1 VVSGGRYAAQTDRSA
16 RTMTTMTRAPRR
28 LAPWL
33 PLTSGDVALG
43 LGVAMGVFAIFAFG
57 ITDYRASIQ
66 SSSDFSGF
74 WAGPRA
80 IVLGIDPY
88 DPATWI
94 RTAADLGTKL
104 PDTDVYAYPPWVAF
118 ALLPFGLLPLSIATD
133 AWTGLG
139 LVVAIV
145 ALRALLQAT
154 VPEIPLV
161 HWLAGVALLM
171 SQPGIAT
178 YFNGQW
184 TYFLLAAS
192 IGVFL
197 LHAARPAIAGF
208 LALSALLKP
217 QLFVFALWSWLRA
230 AAARGRLPAFV
241 LTSLGGMA
249 VIVAAAAILTPRW
262 LEAWFT
268 RALTIR
274 VTDPTT
280 PTLTAAFADIVGG
293 LGPVAAAVTLLVA
306 VALALRFDPAGM
318 PWWSVWTVLSLLGAT
333 YTRSYDQLLLLPPL
347 IVSTAVVAERSRGRA
362 VAYAALWGTVL
373 LPGSLALQGLAAYR
387 ERENFTIALTAV
399 IFIMIVLV
407 HRSGRRGPDAASC
420 GGSPRS
426 VAIT

>member
-1 VVSGGRYAAQTDRSA
+1 MGA
-16 RTMTTMTRAPRR
+16 
-28 LAPWL
+28 LAL
-33 PLTSGDVALG
+33 
-43 LGVAMGVFAIFAFG
+43 FAFG
-57 ITDYRASIQ
+57 IVDYRNSIL
-66 SSSDFSGF
+66 STSDFSGF

-94 RTAADLGTKL
+94 RTAADLRTKL

-118 ALLPFGLLPLSIATD
+118 ALLPFGLLPLPIATD

-139 LVVAIV
+139 LITAVV
-145 ALRALLQAT
+145 ALRALLQTT
-154 VPEIPLV
+154 VRELPLV
-161 HWLAGVALLM
+161 HWLAGLALLM

-178 YFNGQW
+178 FFNGQW

-197 LHAARPAIAGF
+197 LHATHPATAGV
-208 LALSALLKP
+208 LALSVLTKP

-230 AAARGRLPAFV
+230 AAARGRLLAFA
-241 LTSLGGMA
+241 LTSLGGTL
-249 VIVAAAAILTPRW
+249 VIVAATLVLTPRW

-280 PTLTAAFADIVGG
+280 PTLTAAFADIVGD
-293 LGPVAAAVTLLVA
+293 LGPVAAVVTLLVA
-306 VALALRFDPAGM
+306 VALALRFDPSGKA
-318 PWWSVWTVLSLLGAT
+318 WWTVWPVLSLLGAT

-347 IVSTAVVAERSRGRA
+347 IVSTGIVAEGSRRGA
-362 VAYAALWGTVL
+362 VMYAALWGTVL

-387 ERENFTIALTAV
+387 ERENFTIALTIV
-399 IFIMIVLV
+399 VFILLMLV
-407 HRSGRRGPDAASC
+407 HR
-420 GGSPRS
+420 RS
-426 VAIT
+426 IRPLRSERA

>member
-1 VVSGGRYAAQTDRSA
+1 MRRA
-16 RTMTTMTRAPRR
+16 R
-28 LAPWL
+28 L
-33 PLTSGDVALG
+33 PITAGDVALG
-43 LGVAMGVFAIFAFG
+43 LGVAMGVFALFAFG
-57 ITDYRASIQ
+57 ITDYRERIE

-88 DPATWI
+88 DPQVWI
-94 RTAADLGTKL
+94 RTAAELGTKL

-133 AWTGLG
+133 VWTGLG
-139 LVVAIV
+139 LVVAVI
-145 ALRALLQAT
+145 ALRGLLQVT
-154 VPEIPLV
+154 VPDIPLV
-161 HWLAGVALLM
+161 HWVAGVALLV

-192 IGVFL
+192 IGVYL
-197 LHAARPAIAGF
+197 LHAARPALAGV

-230 AAARGRLPAFV
+230 AAARGRFRMFA
-241 LTSLGGMA
+241 LTSLGGA
-249 VIVAAAAILTPRW
+249 ALIVAAAALITPRW

-280 PTLTAAFADIVGG
+280 PTLTAAFADIVGDVA
-293 LGPVAAAVTLLVA
+293 PFAAAATLLVA
-306 VALALRFDPAGM
+306 VVLALRFDPSQRA
-318 PWWSVWTVLSLLGAT
+318 WWTVWPALSILGAT

-347 IVSTAVVAERSRGRA
+347 IVSTAVVAESSRRKA
-362 VAYAALWGTVL
+362 VAYVALWATVL

-399 IFIMIVLV
+399 VFLIFVLV
-407 HRSGRRGPDAASC
+407 HRPSD
-420 GGSPRS
+420 RS
-426 VAIT
+426 TVTSS

>member
-1 VVSGGRYAAQTDRSA
+1 MRRGR
-16 RTMTTMTRAPRR
+16 
-28 LAPWL
+28 L

-43 LGVAMGVFAIFAFG
+43 LGVAMGVFALFAFG

-88 DPATWI
+88 DPRVWI

-161 HWLAGVALLM
+161 HWLAGLALLI

-192 IGVFL
+192 IGIFL
-197 LHAARPAIAGF
+197 LHAARPATAGF

-230 AAARGRLPAFV
+230 AAARGRLPAFA

-280 PTLTAAFADIVGG
+280 PTLTAAFADVLGG
-293 LGPVAAAVTLLVA
+293 ALGPVAAAVTLLVA
-306 VALALRFDPAGM
+306 VTLALRFDPAGM
-318 PWWSVWTVLSLLGAT
+318 AWWSVWPVLSILGAT

-347 IVSTAVVAERSRGRA
+347 IVSTAVVAEGSRRRA
-362 VAYAALWGTVL
+362 VAYAALWGTIL

-387 ERENFTIALTAV
+387 ERENFTIALTIV
-399 IFIMIVLV
+399 VFILVALV
-407 HRSGRRGPDAASC
+407 HRSSTL

-426 VAIT
+426 VATT

>member
-1 VVSGGRYAAQTDRSA
+1 MRRA
-16 RTMTTMTRAPRR
+16 R
-28 LAPWL
+28 L
-33 PLTSGDVALG
+33 PFTGGDVALA
-43 LGVAMGVFAIFAFG
+43 LGVAMGALALFAFG
-57 ITDYRASIQ
+57 INDYRESIQ
-66 SSSDFSGF
+66 STSDFSGF

-88 DPATWI
+88 DPQVWI
-94 RTAADLGTKL
+94 RTAAELGTKL

-118 ALLPFGLLPLSIATD
+118 ALLPFGLMPLDLATD

-139 LVVAIV
+139 LVVAVI
-145 ALRALLQAT
+145 ALRALLAAT
-154 VPEIPLV
+154 VPELPLV
-161 HWLAGVALLM
+161 HWLAGVALLV

-197 LHAARPAIAGF
+197 LHATHPTTAGV

-230 AAARGRLPAFV
+230 AAARGRLVPFA

-249 VIVAAAAILTPRW
+249 AIVAAAALLTPRW

-268 RALTIR
+268 RALTVR

-280 PTLTAAFADIVGG
+280 PTLTAAYADILGGG

-318 PWWSVWTVLSLLGAT
+318 AWWTVWPVLSILGAT

-347 IVSTAVVAERSRGRA
+347 IVSTAVVAQGARRTA
-362 VAYAALWGTVL
+362 VLYATLWGTIL

-399 IFIMIVLV
+399 VFIMVTLV
-407 HRSGRRGPDAASC
+407 HLSSRRSTVTS
-420 GGSPRS
+420 S
-426 VAIT
+426 

>member
-1 VVSGGRYAAQTDRSA
+1 VRRA
-16 RTMTTMTRAPRR
+16 R
-28 LAPWL
+28 L
-33 PLTSGDVALG
+33 PLGLGDVALG
-43 LGVAMGVFAIFAFG
+43 VGVAMGVFALFAFG
-57 ITDYRASIQ
+57 ITDYRERIE

-88 DPATWI
+88 DPAIWI

-139 LVVAIV
+139 LIAAIV
-145 ALRALLQAT
+145 ALRALLRAT
-154 VPEIPLV
+154 VPDLPLV
-161 HWLAGVALLM
+161 HWLAGLALLM

-178 YFNGQW
+178 FFNGQW

-197 LHAARPAIAGF
+197 LHATHPTAAGA
-208 LALSALLKP
+208 LALCALAKP

-230 AAARGRLPAFV
+230 AAARGRFLAFA
-241 LTSLGGMA
+241 LTSLGGTA
-249 VIVAAAAILTPRW
+249 VIVAAAVILTPRW

-280 PTLTAAFADIVGG
+280 PTLTAAFGDILGV
-293 LGPVAAAVTLLVA
+293 LGPVAAATTLLVA
-306 VALALRFDPAGM
+306 VAVALRFDPSERA
-318 PWWSVWTVLSLLGAT
+318 WWSVWPVLSILGAT

-347 IVSTAVVAERSRGRA
+347 IISTAVVAERSRQKA

-373 LPGSLALQGLAAYR
+373 LPGSLVLQGIAAYR
-387 ERENFTIALTAV
+387 ERENFTIALTALV
-399 IFIMIVLV
+399 FIMVTLI
-407 HRSGRRGPDAASC
+407 HRPGTRSALPGR
-420 GGSPRS
+420 
-426 VAIT
+426 